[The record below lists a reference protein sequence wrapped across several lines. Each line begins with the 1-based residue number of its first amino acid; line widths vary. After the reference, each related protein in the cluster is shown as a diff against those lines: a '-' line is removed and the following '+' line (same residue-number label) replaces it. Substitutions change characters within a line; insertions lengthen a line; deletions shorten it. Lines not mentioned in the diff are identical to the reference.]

1 MCPIFAL
8 LLLAV
13 PAGTAQRDQLLRVL
27 ATRIAQSGR
36 ILSIAEEAQTRTDP
50 KPAIA
55 PGAAPLLTFRYFEGN
70 TRQRFGKLDLVM
82 DDAGH

>member
-1 MCPIFAL
+1 MALVFAL
-8 LLLAV
+8 LQLAA
-13 PAGTAQRDQLLRVL
+13 PASATREQLLREL
-27 ATRIAQSGR
+27 TARIAQSGR
-36 ILSIAEEAQTRTDP
+36 ILSIAETPQERAVP

-55 PGAAPLLTFRYFEGN
+55 PGAPPLLTFRYLEGN